1 MSSGNVEKPKK
12 PAAFLYPG
20 EMPPELKDWV
30 PYKTKGFKEKFME
43 KVKQNPFVPIG
54 LFHI

>member
-1 MSSGNVEKPKK
+1 MSSENVEKPKK